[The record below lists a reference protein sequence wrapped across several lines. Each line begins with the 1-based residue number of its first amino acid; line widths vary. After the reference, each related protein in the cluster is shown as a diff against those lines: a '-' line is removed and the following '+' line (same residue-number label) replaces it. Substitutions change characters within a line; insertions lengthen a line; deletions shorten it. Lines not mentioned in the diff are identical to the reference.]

1 MAIDGT
7 TDEAELLAAVTEL
20 GTALRELVAASV
32 TTTVG
37 PAELRAAAAR
47 AREVTAALAVSR
59 RGRDQL
65 SALDDPAQ
73 FRRVY
78 NPVSGVGSALAPPL
92 AIRRVDGGVEAEATL
107 GLPYEGP
114 PSYVHGGMSALMMDQ
129 LLGAAAIG
137 AGLWGMTARLELDYR
152 RPVPLE
158 TRLLLRAAVSEAA
171 GRKVVI
177 TGTIALAEAPGEP
190 LVEAR
195 GVFVTPR
202 PERSAEYFGSI
213 TDATGRHS
221 PPGRPSD
228 ATAVTDGT

>member
-32 TTTVG
+32 TTTVD

-59 RGRDQL
+59 RDRDQL

-92 AIRRVDGGVEAEATL
+92 AIRQVAGGVEAEATL
-107 GLPYEGP
+107 GPPYEGP
-114 PSYVHGGMSALMMDQ
+114 PSYVHGGMSALLLDQ
-129 LLGAAAIG
+129 VLSAAAHG
-137 AGLWGMTARLELDYR
+137 AGLWGMTGRLELDYR
-152 RPVPLE
+152 RPVPLG
-158 TRLLLRAAVSEAA
+158 TALLLRAAVADSRGRRVAIA
-171 GRKVVI
+171 GS
-177 TGTIALAEAPGEP
+177 IALAEAPDQP
-190 LVEAR
+190 LVQAR
-195 GVFVTPR
+195 GMWVTPR
-202 PERSAEYFGSI
+202 PQQVEAYFSAI
-213 TDATGRHS
+213 TDAA
-221 PPGRPSD
+221 GRPSRPHRPD
-228 ATAVTDGT
+228 DTAAVVDEG